1 MDPLSVTASI
11 IAVIGL
17 CGQVIGYIAAAKGA
31 TKDRSQLKAE
41 ILSCQS
47 LLEALKD
54 ETEDSDD
61 SDDWAN
67 IIKTLEGLGAPL
79 NVLEETLGLLAL
91 KLGPKKN
98 LQKAVKV
105 LTWPFEAKE
114 VSKILEVIERQ
125 KSSLSLALE
134 NNNR

>member
-1 MDPLSVTASI
+1 MDPLSI
-11 IAVIGL
+11 IASVITVLDL
-17 CGQVIGYIAAAKGA
+17 CGKVIGYIATAKGA
-31 TKDRSQLKAE
+31 TKDRSRLKAE

-54 ETEDSDD
+54 ETEDSDG

-67 IIKTLEGLGAPL
+67 IIKTLEGAGAPL
-79 NVLEETLGLLAL
+79 NVLEETLGLLVL

-98 LQKAVKV
+98 LQKVVKV
-105 LTWPFEAKE
+105 LMWPFEEKD
-114 VSKILEVIERQ
+114 VSKVLEVIERQ
-125 KSSLSLALE
+125 KSSLIVALE